1 MLKVGQINYCDII
14 NGEGIRVSIF
24 VSGCKF
30 HCKGCFNSKAQDY
43 NYGKEFNSQMNDL
56 IISYLADEKYSGLS
70 LLGGDVMCQ
79 DNDGLAILIDLCK
92 KTHELKKDVWCW
104 TGYTFEELLSLDD
117 KESDLRKELLSQCD
131 VLIDG
136 RFEIKNRDITLPW
149 RGSINQRIIDVQAS
163 LKNNTVIEY

>member
-1 MLKVGQINYCDII
+1 MLKVGQINYCDIT

-43 NYGKEFNSQMNDL
+43 NFGKEFDSQMEDL
-56 IISYLADEKYSGLS
+56 ILNYLKDNKYSGLS

-117 KESDLRKELLSQCD
+117 KESNLRKELLSQCD

-136 RFEIKNRDITLPW
+136 RFEVKNRDITLPW
-149 RGSINQRIIDVQAS
+149 RGSTNQRVIDVQAS